1 MSNIPL
7 RAGTLSRFCIESLKS
22 ANSVGN
28 INTAEPQQKK
38 KKECD
43 SRRKGLLPLG
53 TGGCL
58 DYTYIY
64 TIYFLFG
71 INWKKEGSRIFFPL
85 GGRGGAAPSV
95 A

>member
-53 TGGCL
+53 TGSCKSSKR
-58 DYTYIY
+58 
-64 TIYFLFG
+64 G
-71 INWKKEGSRIFFPL
+71 IILGMGFSL
-85 GGRGGAAPSV
+85 GGRNYLGALTLRRYPV
-95 A
+95 PN

>member
-53 TGGCL
+53 TGSCL
-58 DYTYIY
+58 DCISSTR
-64 TIYFLFG
+64 G
-71 INWKKEGSRIFFPL
+71 IIWGMGFSL
-85 GGRGGAAPSV
+85 GGRNYLGALTLRSYPV
-95 A
+95 PN